1 MNWTGRHGQ
10 EFLGNMSQI
19 ARTRQSGQTTVLVG
33 LILTVLLVCVS
44 IASDFGLFQN
54 DRRKMRNAA
63 DSAAMAGEQ
72 EINAG
77 NTGAVPWSL
86 CAMVPGVSLPKG
98 IR

>member
-19 ARTRQSGQTTVLVG
+19 ARTRQSGQTTVRVG

-54 DRRKMRNAA
+54 DRRKMQNAA

-72 EINAG
+72 EIKCWKHRG
-77 NTGAVPWSL
+77 GPVVTLRDG
-86 CAMVPGVSLPKG
+86 PGVSLPKG
-98 IR
+98 IG